1 MRKGKLFV
9 ISGPSAAGKGAICK
23 GLLEDE
29 RIWLS
34 VSLTTRKPRNG
45 EIEGVHYYFVSEEE
59 FEREMANGNLLEN
72 AEIYG
77 NRYGTPKH
85 KALEHMESGDD
96 VILEIEMQG
105 ALQVKNNYPDAVLI
119 FILPPSLKEL
129 RKRIEMRGTESEE
142 QIEAR
147 MEQTLSEIELIPEYD
162 YWIINDELDKA
173 INCARTII
181 SAEHS
186 KVAGLEKE
194 LINKYKEE

>member
-34 VSLTTRKPRNG
+34 VSLTTRKPRSG
-45 EIEGVHYYFVSEEE
+45 EIDGEHYYFVSEEE
-59 FEREMANGNLLEN
+59 FKRELANENLLEH
-72 AEIYG
+72 AKIYG

-85 KALEHMESGDD
+85 KALEHMQSGDD

-105 ALQVKNNYPDAVLI
+105 ALQVKKNYPDAVLI

-129 RKRIEMRGTESEE
+129 RRRIEMRGTESEE

-147 MEQTLSEIELIPEYD
+147 MEQTLSEIELISEYD
-162 YWIINDELDKA
+162 YWIINDELETA
-173 INCARTII
+173 ISCARSII
-181 SAEHS
+181 CAEHN
-186 KVAGLEKE
+186 KVTGFEKE
-194 LINKYKEE
+194 LISKYKEE